1 MAKASDVSDQQY
13 QNDDA
18 LWPLLL
24 QRAAGQDIVRPVDM
38 NDGGAFWN
46 LYAPI
51 ADGNSRRPFVVA
63 QLGQSLDGR
72 IATPTGCSRY
82 INGPEALRHLHRLR
96 ALVDV
101 VVVGIGTVIAD
112 DPQLNVRLTEGRHP
126 ARVVIDPN
134 GRLPPDARMLA
145 DDGCPVFVI
154 QTSEC
159 PRPSSVSPIVIETGE
174 GQLDPHAIIGAL
186 AARGYRR
193 ILIEGG
199 AATVS
204 AFLAAGA
211 VDRLHLSIAP
221 IVIGSGPSGISLPPI
236 DQLDAAM
243 RPHTTVHHLGKDVLF
258 DCVFQTSRAVPLD
271 FVALNLVES

>member
-13 QNDDA
+13 QNDEA
-18 LWPLLL
+18 LWLLLL
-24 QRAAGQDIVRPVDM
+24 QRAAGRDIVRPVDM
-38 NDGGAFWN
+38 DDDGAFWN

-51 ADGNSRRPFVVA
+51 ADGNSDRPFVLA

-112 DPQLNVRLTEGRHP
+112 DPQLNVRLTEGPHP

-134 GRLPPDARMLA
+134 GRLPANARLLA
-145 DDGCPVFVI
+145 NDGCLVFAV
-154 QTSEC
+154 QTTEQA
-159 PRPSSVSPIVIETGE
+159 RPASVLPIVIEGDE
-174 GQLDPHAIIGAL
+174 GQLDPHAIVAAL
-186 AARGYRR
+186 AGRGYRR

-221 IVIGSGPSGISLPPI
+221 MVIGSGPSGITLPPI
-236 DQLDAAM
+236 DKLDAAM
-243 RPHTTVHHLGKDVLF
+243 RPHTTVYHLGQDVLF
-258 DCVFQTSRAVPLD
+258 DCIFQTSGAVSPY
-271 FVALNLVES
+271 FVALDLAES